1 MIDKKL
7 YKDLKNSIDSIKV
20 FDTHEHL
27 MYESERRLKNL
38 NFFNFF
44 YGYTLKDLVSSGL
57 TQTGL
62 EKLKDTEVDLKT
74 KWNIFQPCWEHIKC
88 GGYAK
93 AIKIALKDI
102 YNIDNINLNSIE
114 EITENI
120 NKYKK
125 TEYYEDVL
133 KKRSKIEYILND
145 VHLDGLDYK
154 VREPDVDYFFSVTRK
169 DELFG
174 LNSAEGLAKTEKK
187 YNVSINSLSDFV
199 DMVDSNFE
207 KRKDRIY
214 AYKIA
219 CAYNRNLVFEDVSFD
234 EAKKSFSKVLKL
246 NRHDSSLENVSSNEM
261 KPFQDYMYHYYI
273 RKMISHNIP
282 IEIHTGMNVGYND
295 ARNTNPLL
303 LTDLLL
309 KYKEGKFDL
318 FHVGYP
324 FTNELIA
331 MVKMYPHCYTNMCWI
346 PQLSITLLKNTLDLL
361 IDMIP
366 SNKIFGFGGDF
377 LTVEGTYGALKIT
390 RKAILEVL
398 YKRVENKWLSF
409 EEAFE
414 FAEKVLYKNPKSF
427 YLK

>member
-7 YKDLKNSIDSIKV
+7 YQDLKKSIDSMKV

-27 MYESERRLKNL
+27 MYESERKLKNL
-38 NFFNFF
+38 SFFNFF

-57 TQTGL
+57 TQAGL
-62 EKLKDTEVDLKT
+62 EKLIDPEIDLKT
-74 KWNIFQPCWEHIKC
+74 KWNIFQPCWEYIKC
-88 GGYAK
+88 GSYAK

-102 YNIDNINLNSIE
+102 YNIDNINLKSIE
-114 EITENI
+114 KITEKL
-120 NKYKK
+120 NKFKK

-133 KKRSKIEYILND
+133 KKRSKIEYVLND
-145 VHLDGLDYK
+145 VHLDGLGYK
-154 VREPDVDYFFSVTRK
+154 VREPDVDYFFSTIRQ

-174 LNSAEGLAKTEKK
+174 LNSVEGLVKTEKK
-187 YNVSINSLSDFV
+187 YKDSINSLSDFV
-199 DMVDSNFE
+199 DMVDSDFE
-207 KRKDRIY
+207 KRKDKIY

-219 CAYNRNLVFEDVSFD
+219 CAYNRNLVIEDVSFG
-234 EAKKSFSKVLKL
+234 EAEKSFSKVLKL
-246 NRHDSSLENVSSNEM
+246 NRHDSSSENIPPNEM
-261 KPFQDYMYHYYI
+261 KPFQDYMYHHYI
-273 RKMISHNIP
+273 RKMINNNIP
-282 IEIHTGMNVGYND
+282 IEVHTGMNIGYND
-295 ARNTNPLL
+295 VRNTNPLL

-309 KYKEGKFDL
+309 KYKEGRFDL

-324 FTNELIA
+324 FVNELIA

-366 SNKIFGFGGDF
+366 SNKIFGFGADY

-390 RKAILEVL
+390 REAILEVL
-398 YKRVENKWLSF
+398 YKRVESKWLSF
-409 EEAFE
+409 EEAIE
-414 FAEKVLYKNPKSF
+414 FAENILYKNAKNF